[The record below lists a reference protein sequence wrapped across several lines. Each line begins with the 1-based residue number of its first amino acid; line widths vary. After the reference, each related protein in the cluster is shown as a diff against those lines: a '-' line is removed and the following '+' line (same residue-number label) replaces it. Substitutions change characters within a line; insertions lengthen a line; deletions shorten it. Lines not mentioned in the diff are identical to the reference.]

1 MSSLVASTS
10 VPRVA
15 WIKGMNDPI
24 QKATARRWKTSNAE
38 STGESR
44 RTVWPASAND
54 AATASAGRSA
64 QHWDEVALGQ
74 RDQEGD
80 ETG

>member
-1 MSSLVASTS
+1 
-10 VPRVA
+10 
-15 WIKGMNDPI
+15 MNDPI

-38 STGESR
+38 STAESR

-54 AATASAGRSA
+54 AATASAAAAPSIGT
-64 QHWDEVALGQ
+64 EVALGQ

-80 ETG
+80 ETD